1 MSGYFYTEKP
11 SETDFS
17 LVEKLY
23 LLLNSLKK
31 LRNMQSLL
39 KRMCSSGLQLF
50 TQDFNEQLNMQVFYK
65 TIFLYC
71 RHYLT
76 KLS

>member
-1 MSGYFYTEKP
+1 
-11 SETDFS
+11 
-17 LVEKLY
+17 
-23 LLLNSLKK
+23 
-31 LRNMQSLL
+31 MQSLL

-71 RHYLT
+71 RLYLT
-76 KLS
+76 KVS

>member
-17 LVEKLY
+17 LVEKVIPFVKQFKEVTKY
-23 LLLNSLKK
+23 AVSFKK
-31 LRNMQSLL
+31 KECVPLDCN
-39 KRMCSSGLQLF
+39 F
-50 TQDFNEQLNMQVFYK
+50 TQDFIKKLNMQLFYI

-71 RHYLT
+71 RLCI
-76 KLS
+76 